1 MHMSTSNTKLKITYG
16 TEEAAD
22 GSKTLNN
29 MNPEAT
35 NENLVATANKFVSMQ
50 NKTVREISR
59 IDTTV
64 ISG

>member
-1 MHMSTSNTKLKITYG
+1 MSTSNTKLKITYG
-16 TEEAAD
+16 TEEEAD

-59 IDTTV
+59 IDTTI

>member
-1 MHMSTSNTKLKITYG
+1 MSTSNTKLKITYG

-50 NKTVREISR
+50 NK
-59 IDTTV
+59 V
-64 ISG
+64 IKSVERPTFVICKL

>member
-1 MHMSTSNTKLKITYG
+1 MSTSNTKLKITSG

-50 NKTVREISR
+50 NKVIKSVER

>member
-1 MHMSTSNTKLKITYG
+1 MSTSNTKLKITYG

-50 NKTVREISR
+50 NKVIKSVER
-59 IDTTV
+59 IDTTT
-64 ISG
+64 IMG